1 MKYSKEDSID
11 AFKAVS
17 RTTSEYRKGTKNKTI
32 QFTEEER
39 ISSDK
44 LNNKDDE

>member
-17 RTTSEYRKGTKNKTI
+17 RTTSEYRKGTKNKNI
-32 QFTEEER
+32 HFTEEER
-39 ISSDK
+39 TAADK
-44 LNNKDDE
+44 LKKKDIE